1 MIMRIIAALFL
12 MTFLATIPLSGS
24 AQTIPSYAQPEVGGD
39 AQIRGRIASF
49 DNAYNLKVR
58 DEKGY
63 VDNVELH
70 PGTIINPVGL
80 TLVPGM
86 VVSVLGYNA
95 GTYFAANEINTPYVL
110 YGAVPYFAGHPWF
123 YYGPTVSL
131 TFFFGHAGWWH
142 GPGFVGGFHYLG
154 GVRVYDSVH
163 VGSVYHGGSFHGR
176 DYVARRVQ
184 GGYYLRGAHGISHH

>member
-58 DEKGY
+58 DEKRY
-63 VDNVELH
+63 VDN
-70 PGTIINPVGL
+70 
-80 TLVPGM
+80 
-86 VVSVLGYNA
+86 
-95 GTYFAANEINTPYVL
+95 
-110 YGAVPYFAGHPWF
+110 
-123 YYGPTVSL
+123 
-131 TFFFGHAGWWH
+131 
-142 GPGFVGGFHYLG
+142 
-154 GVRVYDSVH
+154 